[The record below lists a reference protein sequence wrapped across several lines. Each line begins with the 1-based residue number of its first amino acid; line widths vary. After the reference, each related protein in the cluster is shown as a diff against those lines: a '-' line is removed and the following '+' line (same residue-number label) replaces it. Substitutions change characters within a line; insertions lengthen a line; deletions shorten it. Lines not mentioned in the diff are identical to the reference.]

1 MAQGRQGEWQG
12 AGGIEGVHGKERQ
25 WEWQG
30 TGGIEGVARGDNG
43 SGRVQGEL
51 REWQG
56 ETMGVAGCRRN

>member
-1 MAQGRQGEWQG
+1 MAQG
-12 AGGIEGVHGKERQ
+12 RQ

-30 TGGIEGVARGDNG
+30 AGGIEGVARGDNG

-56 ETMGVAGCRRN
+56 ETMGVAGCRGN